1 MHPHDSR
8 PPPGI
13 NGHTFE
19 IARALGELGAESRR
33 HTELLLQQQQ
43 MLFHLP
49 DRLAAAVARQASTP
63 PAPPPTPPRGLA
75 ERLGSLRDWMVAAAA
90 VGALV
95 AAIVGRFPWSE
106 IPDLLARLPR

>member
-1 MHPHDSR
+1 MPEF
-8 PPPGI
+8 

-33 HTELLLQQQQ
+33 HTELLLQQQH
-43 MLFHLP
+43 LLIHLP
-49 DRLAAAVARQASTP
+49 DRIAAVMPRQP
-63 PAPPPTPPRGLA
+63 PPPPEAPPTPQRGLA

-95 AAIVGRFPWSE
+95 AAIVGRFPWQDL
-106 IPDLLARLPR
+106 PDLLAKLPR